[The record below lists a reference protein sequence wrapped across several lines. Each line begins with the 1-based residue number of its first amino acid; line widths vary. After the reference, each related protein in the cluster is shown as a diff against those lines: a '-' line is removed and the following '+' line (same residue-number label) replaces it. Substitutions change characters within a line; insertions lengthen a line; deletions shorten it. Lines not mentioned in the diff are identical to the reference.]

1 MFYHCG
7 MDDFVPEHCD
17 YRDDGCDLFP
27 SCLHCPLATCRYDS
41 PGQHTGKELRDREM
55 RRLHAAG
62 MGVREL
68 AQRFTVSTRTVYRA
82 IGGGAGDGSTSV
94 PSRRDSVAVRH
105 E

>member
-27 SCLHCPLATCRYDS
+27 SCLHCPLPTCRYDQ

-62 MGVREL
+62 MGVTEL
-68 AQRFTVSTRTVYRA
+68 AQRFAVSTRTVYRA
-82 IGGGAGDGSTSV
+82 IGGEGATCAPST
-94 PSRRDSVAVRH
+94 RDMEAVRL

>member
-1 MFYHCG
+1 

-27 SCLHCPLATCRYDS
+27 SCLHCPLPTCRYDQ

-62 MGVREL
+62 MGVAEL
-68 AQRFTVSTRTVYRA
+68 AQRFAVSTRTVYRA
-82 IGGGAGDGSTSV
+82 IGGAGATYTPST
-94 PSRRDSVAVRH
+94 RDMEAVRH